1 MYVVSIINHRKEIVS
16 FILRKI
22 KENIVARVSLSFLGA
37 FQTTHDGQPLVG
49 FESNKV
55 RALLAYLA
63 IEADHPHSREE
74 LACLLWP
81 DQPDLAARSNL
92 RQALA
97 NLRRTIG
104 DETAQPPFLRI
115 DREFIQFNS
124 EADCRLDITAF
135 NELLAASESHSHRRA
150 ETCKHCAHWLQRAV
164 ELYRGNFLEHF
175 FVSDSNAFDEW
186 ALARREKMRHM
197 VLTALYRLADFHERR
212 GDYTQAYH
220 FAVRQLDLDPW
231 CEEAY
236 RQVMRAL
243 AFDGQRSAALTQYEN
258 CRRVLALELR
268 VEPGAETQALFEAI
282 KAGKLPLLEG
292 PPSILH
298 LCNPSTESSPLIGRE
313 KELNELAELLE
324 RPSCRLVTLTGPG
337 GIGKTRLALHAAA
350 AQDGGFTHGVYCVPL
365 IGLDSEE
372 FLVSAIKEALGI
384 SFSSG
389 EDPRRQLIR
398 ALADQEMLL
407 VLDNF
412 EHLLHPLIPP
422 LQGQREAISAGKAL
436 SAEVGTNEP
445 VVGIDGGPL
454 DVLVEILQ
462 KASRVVL
469 LVTSRERLKLHA
481 EWVFDLQGLDYPD
494 QVNPDDIERY
504 GAVQLFMLHA
514 RKVRRQFSLSESEA
528 RAVVRICQLVEGMP
542 LAIELAASAVHQ
554 RSCATIAAE
563 IERDLQMLVSAIHDI
578 PERHRSVWA
587 AFEHSWRWLS
597 LEEQQSLDRLSVF
610 HGGFDEGA
618 AAQVACSPS
627 QVLATLVDKS
637 LLRFGQGGRYGM
649 HELVQQYAYVKLVKA
664 GELESTRNA
673 HLRYFLRLAE
683 EAEPSLYAP
692 QQRQWLERLEEN
704 HDNLRAALKWS
715 LENGDAELSARLGG
729 ALSRFWGLRGY
740 LHEGRQWLERVIAL
754 FETGY
759 SGAAIQAKV
768 FMGAGM
774 LAWRQSENNQAVELM
789 EKSLAISRQ
798 IGDPAIISRIL
809 QSLATIESARG
820 NYPRSTAILEEALAL
835 DRESGNRENLAYDLG
850 SLADIAFQQGN
861 YKPAQTF
868 YEESL
873 ALHRERGDK
882 NSIAICLHNLG
893 EVYHQLGKDAQSL
906 VFTEEAASLFREL
919 GVKQGLAVSL
929 GNLGELTSSS
939 GDPERAQKL
948 YREALSLQQELGAKG
963 DILSILLIFAAFA
976 LQAGKP
982 ARAVRLYAA
991 VEALRQSIDMAF
1003 SQAQTR
1009 EYEANLASAH
1019 TRLDPS
1025 AFAQAWAGGHA
1036 MTMEEAVAYA
1046 QKE

>member
-1 MYVVSIINHRKEIVS
+1 V
-16 FILRKI
+16 
-22 KENIVARVSLSFLGA
+22 
-37 FQTTHDGQPLVG
+37 VG

-74 LACLLWP
+74 LAFLLWP
-81 DQPDLAARSNL
+81 DQPDPVARSNL

-104 DETAQPPFLRI
+104 DEAAQPPLLRI

-124 EADCRLDITAF
+124 EADYWLDITAF
-135 NELLAASESHSHRRA
+135 AELLAASESHSHRRA
-150 ETCKHCAHWLQRAV
+150 ETCKHCAQWLQRAV

-175 FVSDSNAFDEW
+175 FVSDSDAFDEW
-186 ALARREKMRHM
+186 ALARREKMRHLA
-197 VLTALYRLADFHERR
+197 LTALYRLADFHERR
-212 GDYTQAYH
+212 GDFTQAYH
-220 FAVRQLDLDPW
+220 FSVRQLDLDPW

-243 AFDGQRSAALTQYEN
+243 VFDGQRSAALAQYET
-258 CRRVLALELR
+258 CRRILSLELR
-268 VEPGAETQALFEAI
+268 VEPGVETQALFEAI
-282 KAGKLPLLEG
+282 KAGTLPHSEG
-292 PPSILH
+292 PPSILR
-298 LCNPSTESSPLIGRE
+298 LCNPSTESNPLIGRE
-313 KELNELAELLE
+313 TELDELAELLE

-337 GIGKTRLALHAAA
+337 GIGKTRLALQAAA
-350 AQDGGFTHGVYCVPL
+350 AQDGGFTHGIFCVPL
-365 IGLDSEE
+365 IELDSGE
-372 FLVSAIKEALGI
+372 FLVSAIAEALGI

-398 ALADQEMLL
+398 YLADHEMLL

-412 EHLLHPLIPP
+412 DHLLHPLIPP
-422 LQGQREAISAGKAL
+422 LQGGRRAAGAGKARR
-436 SAEVGTNEP
+436 AGAGTHAP
-445 VVGIDGGPL
+445 VVGIESGPL
-454 DVLVEILQ
+454 GVIVEILQ
-462 KASRVVL
+462 KAPRVVL

-481 EWVFDLQGLDYPD
+481 EWVFDLHGLDFPE
-494 QVNPDDIERY
+494 QGNTDDIERY
-504 GAVQLFMLHA
+504 SAVQLFMLHA

-528 RAVVRICQLVEGMP
+528 QAVVRICQLVEGMP

-554 RSCATIAAE
+554 RSCAMIAAE
-563 IERDLQMLVSAIHDI
+563 IEKDLQMLVSAIHDI

-587 AFEHSWRWLS
+587 AFEQSWRWLS
-597 LEEQQSLDRLSVF
+597 LEEQQSLGRLSVF

-627 QVLATLVDKS
+627 LVMASLVDKS
-637 LLRFGQGGRYGM
+637 LLRFDQGGRYGM
-649 HELVQQYAYVKLVKA
+649 HELVQHFAYAKLVKA
-664 GELESTRNA
+664 GELESTQNA

-683 EAEPSLYAP
+683 DAEPSLYAA
-692 QQRQWLERLEEN
+692 QQRKWLERLEQD

-715 LENGDAELSARLGG
+715 LENRDVELSARLGG

-740 LHEGRQWLERVIAL
+740 LDEGRQWLERVIAL
-754 FETGY
+754 FDTGFD
-759 SGAAIQAKV
+759 GLAIQAKV

-774 LAWRQSENNQAVELM
+774 LAWRQSEYSQAAEYT
-789 EKSLAISRQ
+789 EISLALTRQ
-798 IGDPAIISRIL
+798 TGDPAAISRIL

-820 NYPRSTAILEEALAL
+820 NYTRSTAILEEVLAL

-850 SLADIAFQQGN
+850 SLADVAFQQGN
-861 YKPAQTF
+861 YGLAQTF

-893 EVYHQLGKDAQSL
+893 EVCHQLGNDAQSL
-906 VFTEEAASLFREL
+906 ALTEEATSLFREL

-929 GNLGELTSSS
+929 GNLGALTLQA
-939 GDPERAQKL
+939 GDPERAQRL
-948 YREALSLQQELGAKG
+948 YREALNLQQELGAKG

-991 VEALRQSIDMAF
+991 AQALRQAIDMAF
-1003 SQAQTR
+1003 SLAQTG
-1009 EYEANLASAH
+1009 EYEANLASA
-1019 TRLDPS
+1019 RIQLEPP
-1025 AFAQAWAGGHA
+1025 AFAQAWADGCA
-1036 MTMEEAVAYA
+1036 MTMQAAVAYA
-1046 QKE
+1046 QNE

>member
-1 MYVVSIINHRKEIVS
+1 MVG
-16 FILRKI
+16 L
-22 KENIVARVSLSFLGA
+22 SLSLLGT
-37 FQTTHDGQPLVG
+37 FQAIRGGQPVVG

-63 IEADHPHSREE
+63 IESDRPHTREE
-74 LACLLWP
+74 LAYLLWP
-81 DQPDLAARSNL
+81 DQSDPVARSNL

-104 DETAQPPFLRI
+104 DEATQPPLLRI
-115 DREFIQFNS
+115 GREFIQFNS
-124 EADCRLDITAF
+124 EADYWLDITAF
-135 NELLAASESHSHRRA
+135 DALLAASENHSHRRA
-150 ETCKHCAHWLQRAV
+150 ETCKHCAQWLQRAV

-175 FVSDSNAFDEW
+175 FVSDSDAFDEW

-197 VLTALYRLADFHERR
+197 VLTTLYRLADFYERR
-212 GDYTQAYH
+212 GETTQAYH

-236 RQVMRAL
+236 RQVMRGL
-243 AFDGQRSAALTQYEN
+243 DFDGQHSAALAQYET
-258 CRRVLALELR
+258 CRRILSLELKA
-268 VEPGAETQALFEAI
+268 EPGAETQALFEAI
-282 KAGKLPLLEG
+282 KAGKLPHLEA
-292 PPSILH
+292 PPSILR
-298 LCNPSTESSPLIGRE
+298 LCNPTAESNPLIGRE
-313 KELNELAELLE
+313 TELDELAELLE

-337 GIGKTRLALHAAA
+337 GIGKTRLALQAAA
-350 AQDGGFTHGVYCVPL
+350 AQDGGFANGVYCVPL
-365 IGLDSEE
+365 IGLDSGE
-372 FLVSAIKEALGI
+372 FLVSAIAETLGI
-384 SFSSG
+384 SFTSG
-389 EDPRRQLIR
+389 EDPRQQLIR
-398 ALADQEMLL
+398 CLADQEMLL

-422 LQGQREAISAGKAL
+422 LQGRRRAAGAGKTRRAG
-436 SAEVGTNEP
+436 AGTQEP

-454 DVLVEILQ
+454 DVIVEILQ
-462 KASRVVL
+462 KAPRVVL

-481 EWVFDLQGLDYPD
+481 EWVFDLSGLDYPD
-494 QVNPDDIERY
+494 QGNTDDIERY
-504 GAVQLFMLHA
+504 SAVQLFMLHA
-514 RKVRRQFSLSESEA
+514 IKVRRQFSLSQSEA
-528 RAVVRICQLVEGMP
+528 QAVVRICQLVEGMP

-563 IERDLQMLVSAIHDI
+563 IEKDLQMLVSGIHDI

-587 AFEHSWRWLS
+587 AFEHSWRSLS
-597 LEEQQSLDRLSVF
+597 LEEQQSLGRLSVF

-627 QVLATLVDKS
+627 RVLSTLMDKS
-637 LLRFGQGGRYGM
+637 LLRFNQGGRYGM
-649 HELVQQYAYVKLVKA
+649 HELVQHFAYAKLVKA
-664 GELESTRNA
+664 GELESTQNA
-673 HLRYFLRLAE
+673 HLRYFLGLAE
-683 EAEPSLYAP
+683 EAEPTLYTA
-692 QQRQWLERLEEN
+692 QQRQWLERLEED

-715 LENGDAELSARLGG
+715 LENRDVELLARLGG

-740 LHEGRQWLERVIAL
+740 LNEGRHWLEHVIAL
-754 FETGY
+754 FDTGY
-759 SGAAIQAKV
+759 NGAANQAKV

-774 LAWRQSENNQAVELM
+774 LAWRQSEYAQAAEYM
-789 EKSLAISRQ
+789 EKSLALTRQ
-798 IGDPAIISRIL
+798 IDDPAAISRIL

-820 NYPRSTAILEEALAL
+820 NYTRSSAILEEVLAM

-861 YKPAQTF
+861 YGPAQTN

-893 EVYHQLGKDAQSL
+893 EVHHQLGNDVQSL
-906 VFTEEAASLFREL
+906 VLTEEAATLFREL

-929 GNLGELTSSS
+929 GNLGELTFRG
-939 GDPERAQKL
+939 GDSDRAQKL

-982 ARAVRLYAA
+982 ARSVRLYAA
-991 VEALRQSIDMAF
+991 AQALQQTIDLAL
-1003 SQAQTR
+1003 SLAQTG
-1009 EYEANLASAH
+1009 EYEANLASA
-1019 TRLDPS
+1019 RAQLDPP
-1025 AFAQAWAGGHA
+1025 AFAEAWAEGRA